1 MLPGRSGRGACDA
14 LTGAP
19 PSSGVDVVGQHA
31 ERDLDLDPVP
41 VYGSLVTTEAI
52 WTPGEQFRQRVDEL
66 ARWLVTCCL
75 LLDPQRIVLV
85 GRVAT
90 EAQPAVV

>member
-1 MLPGRSGRGACDA
+1 M
-14 LTGAP
+14 
-19 PSSGVDVVGQHA
+19 
-31 ERDLDLDPVP
+31 
-41 VYGSLVTTEAI
+41 YGSLVTTEAI

-90 EAQPAVV
+90 EAQPVVV

>member
-1 MLPGRSGRGACDA
+1 MLSGSTLNGI
-14 LTGAP
+14 LT
-19 PSSGVDVVGQHA
+19 SI
-31 ERDLDLDPVP
+31 RLP

-75 LLDPQRIVLV
+75 LLDPQGIVLV